1 MILAWK
7 YPDVARCQLENASCL
22 SSGFTIKTCPELLDE
37 CLGKLKD
44 QWQDLL
50 RALLVRVVYIVICY
64 FITLTK
70 YPKYYYTVQIVGLL
84 LFQIWRFVWC
94 GYNPALLVYECC
106 ILGCRQFMGGA
117 SSIAPL
123 LHFSCIF
130 FVVFFWEPG
139 AHYFNKQKFS
149 FQVEMYCV
157 LALQAYDA
165 LKTAF
170 HKQPPDKA
178 KQNNRRLK
186 NENKSLKARLQLY
199 GLKAGLKALPGVLFT
214 ANHPWSEQR
223 KN

>member
-1 MILAWK
+1 
-7 YPDVARCQLENASCL
+7 
-22 SSGFTIKTCPELLDE
+22 
-37 CLGKLKD
+37 
-44 QWQDLL
+44 
-50 RALLVRVVYIVICY
+50 
-64 FITLTK
+64 
-70 YPKYYYTVQIVGLL
+70 
-84 LFQIWRFVWC
+84 
-94 GYNPALLVYECC
+94 
-106 ILGCRQFMGGA
+106 MGGA

-165 LKTAF
+165 LKTDF

-186 NENKSLKARLQLY
+186 NENKSLKARLQRY